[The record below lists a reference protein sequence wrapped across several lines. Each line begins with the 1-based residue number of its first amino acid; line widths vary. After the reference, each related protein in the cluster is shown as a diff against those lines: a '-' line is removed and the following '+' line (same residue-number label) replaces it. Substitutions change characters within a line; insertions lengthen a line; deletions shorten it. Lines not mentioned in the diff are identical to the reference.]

1 MQEKDDW
8 LPEELRDTDVGS
20 NDEGKKRIV
29 KLKDEPR
36 YLASKSSSSR
46 NGSAESGSTATTTKS
61 AKSGVSKPDR
71 NEEDIEQYYKD
82 VVSQRETGLGSWL
95 RSKNY
100 NDQANAV
107 DNASSEVAGSVADL
121 WLSFSQV
128 FSAFTIDDD
137 ALDAIGGDIN
147 EASRDLQSGKY
158 A

>member
-1 MQEKDDW
+1 M
-8 LPEELRDTDVGS
+8 
-20 NDEGKKRIV
+20 
-29 KLKDEPR
+29 
-36 YLASKSSSSR
+36 
-46 NGSAESGSTATTTKS
+46 
-61 AKSGVSKPDR
+61 
-71 NEEDIEQYYKD
+71 
-82 VVSQRETGLGSWL
+82 VSQRETGLGSWL